1 MLKVGITGGIGS
13 GKTTVCKVFETLD
26 VPVFYADGIAKEIMI
41 TDPILKRKVCDIFG
55 EESYFVDGKLNNKYL
70 AAKVFKDQN
79 KLACLNKLIH
89 PAVFRAFDK
98 WLMSLPPNTPY
109 ILKEAALFFESDAY
123 KACDKSILVTAP
135 LNIKLQRVIARDG
148 LTQEQVYERM
158 DKQLPDEKKRKLADF
173 FIDNTENQSVILQ
186 VLALHR
192 EFLKLSK
199 SSFLIY
205 CRK

>member
-26 VPVFYADGIAKEIMI
+26 IPVFYADGVAKEIMI
-41 TDPILKRKVCDIFG
+41 TDPILKRRICDIFG
-55 EESYFVDGKLNNKYL
+55 EDSYFVDGKLNNKYL
-70 AAKVFKDQN
+70 AAKVFKDQT

-89 PAVFRAFDK
+89 PAVFKAFDK
-98 WLMSLPPNTPY
+98 WLMSLPQNTPY

-123 KACDKSILVTAP
+123 KVCDKSILVTAP

-148 LTQEQVYERM
+148 LTQKQVYERM

-192 EFLKLSK
+192 EFLKLS
-199 SSFLIY
+199 FANHH
-205 CRK
+205 C